1 MTKIEGGWYL
11 GNRVARG
18 YGFVAKWA
26 CHLASTAL
34 GIQEFYLSKEVAPY
48 LALPSQCTISISHHF
63 DLLLCIDS
71 HMILVNIFK
80 KVWPISLPPIS
91 FAYRTVYCK
100 FLVTYSPIGMFIRL
114 LRWPKLHVLLV
125 DMLAQMKMD
134 FATKQNQNKITWVD
148 FKFFTNGVVNFTPF
162 FLIGISLCLEY
173 FHFV

>member
-1 MTKIEGGWYL
+1 MGSTRNGPVILQVLPEVSKSSIRAKRWHLILL
-11 GNRVARG
+11 GHYSVHIN
-18 YGFVAKWA
+18 
-26 CHLASTAL
+26 AS
-34 GIQEFYLSKEVAPY
+34 
-48 LALPSQCTISISHHF
+48 LPSQCTISISHHF

-91 FAYRTVYCK
+91 FAYRTAYCK

-125 DMLAQMKMD
+125 DMLAQMKME

>member
-1 MTKIEGGWYL
+1 MGSTRNGPVILQVLPEVSKSSIRAKRWHLILL
-11 GNRVARG
+11 GHYSVHIN
-18 YGFVAKWA
+18 
-26 CHLASTAL
+26 AS
-34 GIQEFYLSKEVAPY
+34 
-48 LALPSQCTISISHHF
+48 LPSQCTISILNHL

-80 KVWPISLPPIS
+80 KVWSISLPPIP
-91 FAYRTVYCK
+91 FAYRTAYCK